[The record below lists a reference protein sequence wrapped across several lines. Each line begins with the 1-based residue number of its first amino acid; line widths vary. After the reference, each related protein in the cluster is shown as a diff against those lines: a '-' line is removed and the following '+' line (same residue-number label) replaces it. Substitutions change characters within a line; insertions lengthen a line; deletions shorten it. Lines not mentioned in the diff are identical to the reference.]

1 MPFRKKGKSG
11 GEPTRIFYT
20 CDIHGSE
27 PTYRKFLNAAKFYEV
42 DALVFGGDLM
52 GKLLIPIVREADGT
66 YRARLQGQNHHIRG
80 DEEMERF
87 KRTLQTLGF
96 YWQEM
101 DPDEYRTYEGQQD
114 RIDTLFDVLA
124 KERLADWVTLA
135 EERLEGTGVRAYLC
149 GGNDDTDEVLTALDE
164 APRDR
169 VVNAENRVVP
179 IDDEHVLVT
188 VGYSTPTPWQTPRER
203 TEPEIAEVIEKVVAE
218 VPDPSRAVFNFHCP
232 PLDSSLDTCLK
243 LDVSVW
249 PPTPVIQTGNRCTTA
264 QAAGG
269 DRRAR
274 AVSAHRRAPWPHPRV
289 ADEPLREDAG
299 VQPGKRVRRGGVA
312 RPDRG
317 DQGWWGRRPAVHLR
331 LARAGEGG
339 DMAEAVAPQVFTRRA
354 SGLVRVMSPYSAF
367 IYNILTMGIIFPWT
381 YV

>member
-1 MPFRKKGKSG
+1 
-11 GEPTRIFYT
+11 
-20 CDIHGSE
+20 
-27 PTYRKFLNAAKFYEV
+27 
-42 DALVFGGDLM
+42 
-52 GKLLIPIVREADGT
+52 
-66 YRARLQGQNHHIRG
+66 
-80 DEEMERF
+80 MERF

-135 EERLEGTGVRAYLC
+135 EERLAGTGVRAYLC

-243 LDVSVW
+243 LDASVW
-249 PPTPVIQTGNRCTTA
+249 PPTPVIENRQPVYYGA
-264 QAAGG
+264 GSQAVTDAL
-269 DRRAR
+269 RRYQPTVGLHGHIHESRGMNRYGRTPAFNPGSEYGEGVLR
-274 AVSAHRRAPWPHPRV
+274 GLIV
-289 ADEPLREDAG
+289 AI
-299 VQPGKRVRRGGVA
+299 RGGEVV
-312 RPDRG
+312 G
-317 DQGWWGRRPAVHLR
+317 Q
-331 LARAGEGG
+331 
-339 DMAEAVAPQVFTRRA
+339 QFT
-354 SGLVRVMSPYSAF
+354 SG
-367 IYNILTMGIIFPWT
+367 
-381 YV
+381 

>member
-1 MPFRKKGKSG
+1 MRFWKKGKSE
-11 GEPTRIFYT
+11 GEPTRIFYA

-66 YRARLQGQNHHIRG
+66 YRASLQGQNHHIRG

-124 KERLADWVTLA
+124 KERLADWVALA

-164 APRDR
+164 SPRDR

-203 TEPEIAEVIEKVVAE
+203 TDPEIAEVIEKVVAE

-243 LDVSVW
+243 LDASVW
-249 PPTPVIQTGNRCTTA
+249 PPTPVIENRQPIYYGA
-264 QAAGG
+264 GSQAVTDAL
-269 DRRAR
+269 RRYQPTVGLHGHIHESRGMNRYGRTPAFNPGSEYGEGVLR
-274 AVSAHRRAPWPHPRV
+274 GLIV
-289 ADEPLREDAG
+289 AI
-299 VQPGKRVRRGGVA
+299 RGGEVV
-312 RPDRG
+312 G
-317 DQGWWGRRPAVHLR
+317 Q
-331 LARAGEGG
+331 
-339 DMAEAVAPQVFTRRA
+339 QFT
-354 SGLVRVMSPYSAF
+354 SG
-367 IYNILTMGIIFPWT
+367 
-381 YV
+381 

>member
-1 MPFRKKGKSG
+1 MPFWKKGRTG
-11 GEPTRIFYT
+11 GEPTRIFYA
-20 CDIHGSE
+20 CDIHGSQ

-124 KERLADWVTLA
+124 KERLADWVALA
-135 EERLEGTGVRAYLC
+135 EERLEGSGVRAYLC

-243 LDVSVW
+243 LDASVW
-249 PPTPVIQTGNRCTTA
+249 PPTPVIENRQPVYYGA
-264 QAAGG
+264 GSQAVTDAL
-269 DRRAR
+269 RRYQPTVGLHGHIHESRGMNRYGRTPAFNPGSEYGEGVLR
-274 AVSAHRRAPWPHPRV
+274 GLIV
-289 ADEPLREDAG
+289 AI
-299 VQPGKRVRRGGVA
+299 RGGEVV
-312 RPDRG
+312 G
-317 DQGWWGRRPAVHLR
+317 Q
-331 LARAGEGG
+331 
-339 DMAEAVAPQVFTRRA
+339 QFT
-354 SGLVRVMSPYSAF
+354 SG
-367 IYNILTMGIIFPWT
+367 
-381 YV
+381 

>member
-1 MPFRKKGKSG
+1 MPFWKKGRSG
-11 GEPTRIFYT
+11 GEPTRIFYA

-66 YRARLQGQNHHIRG
+66 YRARLQGQNHHISG

-124 KERLADWVTLA
+124 KERLADWVALA

-149 GGNDDTDEVLTALDE
+149 GGNDDTEEVLTALDE

-203 TEPEIAEVIEKVVAE
+203 TEPEIADVIEKVVAE

-243 LDVSVW
+243 LDASVW
-249 PPTPVIQTGNRCTTA
+249 PPTPVIENRQPVYYGA
-264 QAAGG
+264 GSQAVTDAL
-269 DRRAR
+269 RRYQPTVGLHGHIHESRGMNRYGRTPAFNPGSEYGEGVLR
-274 AVSAHRRAPWPHPRV
+274 GLIV
-289 ADEPLREDAG
+289 AI
-299 VQPGKRVRRGGVA
+299 RGGEVV
-312 RPDRG
+312 G
-317 DQGWWGRRPAVHLR
+317 Q
-331 LARAGEGG
+331 
-339 DMAEAVAPQVFTRRA
+339 QFT
-354 SGLVRVMSPYSAF
+354 SG
-367 IYNILTMGIIFPWT
+367 
-381 YV
+381 

>member
-1 MPFRKKGKSG
+1 MPFWKKGRSE
-11 GEPTRIFYT
+11 GEPTRIFYA

-66 YRARLQGQNHHIRG
+66 YRASLQGQNHHIRG

-124 KERLADWVTLA
+124 KERLADWVALA

-164 APRDR
+164 APQDR

-243 LDVSVW
+243 LDASVW
-249 PPTPVIQTGNRCTTA
+249 PPTPVIENRQPVYYGA
-264 QAAGG
+264 GSQAVTDAL
-269 DRRAR
+269 RRYQPTVGLHGHIHESRGMNRYGRTPAFNPGSEYGEGVLR
-274 AVSAHRRAPWPHPRV
+274 GLIV
-289 ADEPLREDAG
+289 AI
-299 VQPGKRVRRGGVA
+299 RGGEVV
-312 RPDRG
+312 G
-317 DQGWWGRRPAVHLR
+317 Q
-331 LARAGEGG
+331 
-339 DMAEAVAPQVFTRRA
+339 QFT
-354 SGLVRVMSPYSAF
+354 SG
-367 IYNILTMGIIFPWT
+367 
-381 YV
+381 

>member
-1 MPFRKKGKSG
+1 MPFWKKGRTG
-11 GEPTRIFYT
+11 GEPTRIFYA

-124 KERLADWVTLA
+124 KERLADWVALA
-135 EERLEGTGVRAYLC
+135 EERLEGSGVRAYLC

-164 APRDR
+164 APRDG

-188 VGYSTPTPWQTPRER
+188 VGYSTPTPWQTPREK

-243 LDVSVW
+243 LDASVW
-249 PPTPVIQTGNRCTTA
+249 PPTPVIENRQPVYYGA
-264 QAAGG
+264 GSQAVTDAL
-269 DRRAR
+269 RRYQPTVGLHGHIHESRGMNRYGRTPAFNPGSEYGEGVLR
-274 AVSAHRRAPWPHPRV
+274 GLIV
-289 ADEPLREDAG
+289 AI
-299 VQPGKRVRRGGVA
+299 RGGEVV
-312 RPDRG
+312 G
-317 DQGWWGRRPAVHLR
+317 Q
-331 LARAGEGG
+331 
-339 DMAEAVAPQVFTRRA
+339 QFT
-354 SGLVRVMSPYSAF
+354 SG
-367 IYNILTMGIIFPWT
+367 
-381 YV
+381 